1 MKTPSL
7 IAATLLM
14 AGFMTQNVYANS
26 SNTLTKVI
34 EQRSDQSRD
43 TARHPHATLEFFQL
57 KPGMVVAEVLPGG
70 LWYSKIIAPYLAS
83 SGKGAL
89 YALDYPA
96 VIYQNFG
103 ASEENVKKRI
113 DNNNKFAAK
122 IHQLTSKEF
131 KAANYPFDDV
141 PDDLDETVDRVL
153 FIRALHNLNR
163 YENKDDTVSTALQD
177 TYRILKPDGLVGVV
191 QHRLPESA
199 PDEKADGSRGYL
211 KQSQVIALFES
222 MGFKLVAQ
230 SEINAN
236 PKDKPNDDDIV
247 WRLPPSLATSK
258 DDPALAKKMKAIGE
272 SDRMTLLFKKV
283 TL

>member
-26 SNTLTKVI
+26 SDTLTKVI

-43 TARHPHATLEFFQL
+43 IARHPQATIEFFQL

-70 LWYSKIIAPYLAS
+70 LWYSKILAPYIAS
-83 SGKGAL
+83 SGKGGL

-96 VIYQNFG
+96 IIYQNFG

-122 IHQLTSKEF
+122 VHELTSKDF

-141 PDDLDETVDRVL
+141 PDSLDETVDRVL

-163 YENKDDTVSTALQD
+163 YESKDDTVSTALQD
-177 TYRILKPDGLVGVV
+177 TYRILKPNGLVGVV

-199 PDEKADGSRGYL
+199 PDDKADGSRGYL